1 MRLRDRYYGRKP
13 DDETEPS
20 QAREWSPIAGL
31 NPVHNQILWGCSSI
45 GRALDLHSRG
55 LLDRIQSAPPI

>member
-13 DDETEPS
+13 DDETAPP
-20 QAREWSPIAGL
+20 QAEESAPIAGL
-31 NPVHNQILWGCSSI
+31 NPAHNRIWGCSSI

-55 LLDRIQSAPPI
+55 LLDRVQSAPPI